1 MCPNCFRT
9 LQRETQQN
17 KVKKFQRTTLA
28 LYIESLYRVSIPPLR
43 GGGGGLLLHRQN
55 WSPFSPVLTVDGVLA
70 NGGGLGIAKA
80 FANAHENT
88 PIIYLANSGS
98 ELGWWWK
105 EYSRNG
111 YTTESMSS
119 SPGVSTAAFW

>member
-55 WSPFSPVLTVDGVLA
+55 WSPFSPVLTLNKKKAGILGMLALFLSDDGASQMRTRTVR
-70 NGGGLGIAKA
+70 LGSAKPRTLEA
-80 FANAHENT
+80 E
-88 PIIYLANSGS
+88 GC
-98 ELGWWWK
+98 
-105 EYSRNG
+105 
-111 YTTESMSS
+111 
-119 SPGVSTAAFW
+119 

>member
-55 WSPFSPVLTVDGVLA
+55 WSPFSPVLTLPM
-70 NGGGLGIAKA
+70 AKA
-80 FANAHENT
+80 RYRSDHISIEGFRGFTSAQVIPCDEKT
-88 PIIYLANSGS
+88 L
-98 ELGWWWK
+98 
-105 EYSRNG
+105 
-111 YTTESMSS
+111 
-119 SPGVSTAAFW
+119 F